1 MFPQSSHSLIDLL
14 PKVDLPPDSGM
25 EKVTQEEVVFDN
37 LSQYSAVFPR
47 CSFCG
52 NAMSTFDFSK
62 RSTTFVCR
70 VDSAFICLGTTRAKA
85 GAEGFVKVTLVCI
98 FLTDFFYIQRVN
110 FDYSIFIVC
119 FCITGGF
126 QLCCGGLKAPTHFR
140 LPRYSP
146 GDEPGRKR

>member
-1 MFPQSSHSLIDLL
+1 
-14 PKVDLPPDSGM
+14 M

-47 CSFCG
+47 CSFCA

-98 FLTDFFYIQRVN
+98 FLTDFYIQRVN

-126 QLCCGGLKAPTHFR
+126 QLCGGGLKASSQFR

-146 GDEPGRKR
+146 GDEPGRKRYICQLLKFPKCRMTK

>member
-1 MFPQSSHSLIDLL
+1 M
-14 PKVDLPPDSGM
+14 
-25 EKVTQEEVVFDN
+25 TQEEVVFDN

-98 FLTDFFYIQRVN
+98 FLTDFYIQRVN
-110 FDYSIFIVC
+110 FDYAKFSVC
-119 FCITGGF
+119 F
-126 QLCCGGLKAPTHFR
+126 
-140 LPRYSP
+140 
-146 GDEPGRKR
+146 

>member
-1 MFPQSSHSLIDLL
+1 M
-14 PKVDLPPDSGM
+14 
-25 EKVTQEEVVFDN
+25 TQEEVVFDN
-37 LSQYSAVFPR
+37 LSQYSAALPR

-126 QLCCGGLKAPTHFR
+126 QLCGGGLKTSSQFR

-146 GDEPGRKR
+146 GDESGRKRYICQLLKFPKCRAA